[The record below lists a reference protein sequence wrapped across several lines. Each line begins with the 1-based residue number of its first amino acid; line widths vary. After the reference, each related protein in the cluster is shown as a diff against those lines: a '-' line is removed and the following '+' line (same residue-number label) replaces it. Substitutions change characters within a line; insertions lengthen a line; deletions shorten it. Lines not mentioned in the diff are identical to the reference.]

1 MENLFICHIS
11 ERYISFL
18 HSRDFRV
25 PFNKGQRRPYVG
37 VVLTVGSFRYFVP
50 MESPKPNHANLKPGK
65 HILKLDGGRLGLLGS
80 TTWSLFLILRS
91 LNTTFPQ
98 SRM

>member
-65 HILKLDGGRLGLLGS
+65 HILTVAASVFSAS
-80 TTWSLFLILRS
+80 TTWSLSLILRS